1 MYQSRPLN
9 TIEYVIPVKKDP
21 PTRGRP
27 KTLERDH
34 VLQTALM
41 CYWANSPTD
50 VPISEICD
58 KAGASKPGLYR
69 EFGSDDGLKEAVL
82 GAYGE
87 MISMRRHEILGSDQP
102 FDKAIDALIDQTV
115 QDRRTLEVPD
125 GCLLFAMRARR
136 DEFGPLTRQ
145 KIDQL
150 RTDSLKQYQQWID
163 RAKSNGQF
171 KTDIPTDVAAL
182 YFDAQIGSAMRLQKE
197 GVSNELIGEV
207 LRTAFLA
214 LR

>member
-1 MYQSRPLN
+1 MVRKAKN
-9 TIEYVIPVKKDP
+9 KKP

-27 KTLERDH
+27 KTLERED

-50 VPISEICD
+50 VPISEICE

-82 GAYGE
+82 NAYTE
-87 MISMRRHEILGSDQP
+87 LVSQRRYKLLASDQS
-102 FDKAIDALIDQTV
+102 FDETLEALINHTV
-115 QDRRTLEVPD
+115 QDRRTAGVPD

-136 DEFGPLTRQ
+136 EEFGPLTLE

-150 RTDSLKQYQQWID
+150 REESLKHYRQWID

-171 KTDIPTDVAAL
+171 RSNISTETAAL
-182 YFDAQIGSAMRLQKE
+182 YFDAQIGCAMRLQKE
-197 GVSNELIGEV
+197 GVSNNVIEEI
-207 LRTAFLA
+207 LRTALIAFSSTGLE
-214 LR
+214 

>member
-1 MYQSRPLN
+1 M
-9 TIEYVIPVKKDP
+9 PVKKNP

-27 KTLERDH
+27 KTLERDE
-34 VLQTALM
+34 VLKTALM

-82 GAYGE
+82 DAYNE
-87 MISMRRHEILGSDQP
+87 MVSQRRYDILKSDQP
-102 FDKAIDALIDQTV
+102 FDDVLEALIAHTV
-115 QDRRTLEVPD
+115 QDRRKAGAPN

-136 DEFGPLTRQ
+136 EEFGPLTL
-145 KIDQL
+145 KKVDQL
-150 RTDSLKQYQQWID
+150 RKLSLKKYRQWID

-171 KTDIPTDVAAL
+171 KVDIATDTAAL
-182 YFDAQIGSAMRLQKE
+182 YIDAQIGSAMRLQKE
-197 GVSNELIGEV
+197 GVSNKVIEKV
-207 LRTAFLA
+207 LRTAFSA
-214 LR
+214 FR

>member
-1 MYQSRPLN
+1 M
-9 TIEYVIPVKKDP
+9 PVTGSNP

-34 VLQTALM
+34 VLKTALM
-41 CYWANSPTD
+41 CYWAGSPTD

-82 GAYGE
+82 DAYTE
-87 MISMRRHEILGSDQP
+87 MVSRRRYDILASDQP
-102 FDKAIDALIDQTV
+102 FDEVLEALITHTI
-115 QDRRTLEVPD
+115 QDRQTAGVPD

-136 DEFGPLTRQ
+136 EEFGPLTAR

-150 RTDSLKQYQQWID
+150 RENTLEQYRQWID
-163 RAKSNGQF
+163 RAKTNRQF
-171 KTDIPTDVAAL
+171 RSDIPTDIAAL
-182 YFDAQIGSAMRLQKE
+182 YFDAQTGSAMRLQKE
-197 GVSNELIGEV
+197 GVSNEVIGEI
-207 LRTAFLA
+207 LRTAFSA

>member
-1 MYQSRPLN
+1 MS
-9 TIEYVIPVKKDP
+9 VSGKP

-27 KTLERDH
+27 KTLEREH

-41 CYWANSPTD
+41 CYWADSPTD

-82 GAYGE
+82 EAYSE
-87 MISMRRHEILGSDQP
+87 IVSQRRYDILASDQT
-102 FDKAIDALIDQTV
+102 FDEVLDALINHTV
-115 QDRRTLEVPD
+115 QDRKKAGVPN

-136 DEFGPLTRQ
+136 EEFGPLTLK

-150 RTDSLKQYQQWID
+150 RKMSLKHYRQWID

-171 KTDIPTDVAAL
+171 KAGISTETAAL
-182 YFDAQIGSAMRLQKE
+182 YIDAQIGSAMRLQKE
-197 GVSNELIGEV
+197 GVSNKVIGEL
-207 LRTAFLA
+207 LRTAFSVF
-214 LR
+214 R